1 MSHAHPSEDAG
12 IDERLAAEAEGAL
25 EACCQPVLSVVPAP
39 PPTVNAAPVVP
50 PQEPAH
56 RNHIAGQSSMMK
68 EVAAPTGDAAV
79 VAALAW
85 IASPIERIPK
95 ERQFIV
101 DWIAW
106 SLVAWVPVV
115 WLLAIFG

>member
-1 MSHAHPSEDAG
+1 MSHEHPSEDAR

-25 EACCQPVLSVVPAP
+25 EACCQPVSLVVSVP
-39 PPTVNAAPVVP
+39 PPTVNAVPVVP

-56 RNHIAGQSSMMK
+56 RDHTPGQSSMMN
-68 EVAAPTGDAAV
+68 EVAAPTGDAVAI
-79 VAALAW
+79 AALAW
-85 IASPIERIPK
+85 IASPIQWIPK
-95 ERQFIV
+95 ERQFVV